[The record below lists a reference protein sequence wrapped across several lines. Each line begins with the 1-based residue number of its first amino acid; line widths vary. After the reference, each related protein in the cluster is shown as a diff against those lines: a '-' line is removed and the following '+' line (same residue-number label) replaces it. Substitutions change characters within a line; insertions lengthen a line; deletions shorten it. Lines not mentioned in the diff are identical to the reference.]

1 MSTIGIIGMG
11 WVGNSV
17 ASATL
22 QRGIASRLLL
32 NDVRADVAEGEAMDF
47 AHAALL
53 YPAAT
58 VEAVAVEEMRQA
70 DIVVVAA
77 GRNGRPGESRLDLLR
92 DNARVAVELG
102 RVLQGFDGIVV
113 MVTNPVDVLTEIL
126 RRAADLPP
134 ERVFGTGTTLDS
146 MRLRKEVADRLNIH
160 PQSVHAQVLGEHG
173 DSEVINW
180 SAADAGARLLRDW
193 PGWSAQVERDVATRV
208 RVAAYEIIRRKGAT
222 NHAIGM
228 VTASVLQAVVADERR
243 ILNVSRRQDGAAGL
257 HDVTLSLPTVVD
269 VGGARRVV
277 EPAMSADERDALVK
291 SAEILRKKLA
301 EVA

>member
-11 WVGNSV
+11 WVGTSV

-22 QRGIASRLLL
+22 QRGVASRLLL
-32 NDVRADVAEGEAMDF
+32 NDIRADVAEGEAMDF

-58 VEAVAVEEMRQA
+58 VEAVAVEEIRQA

-102 RVLQGFDGIVV
+102 HVLRGFDGIVV

-180 SAADAGARLLRDW
+180 SAAEAGARPLRDW
-193 PGWSAQVERDVATRV
+193 SNWSADVESDIATRV
-208 RVAAYEIIRRKGAT
+208 RNAAYEIIRRKGAT

-243 ILNVSRRQDGAAGL
+243 VLNVSRRQDGAAGL

-269 VGGARRVV
+269 VGGARRVI
-277 EPAMSADERDALVK
+277 EPAMSADEHDALVK